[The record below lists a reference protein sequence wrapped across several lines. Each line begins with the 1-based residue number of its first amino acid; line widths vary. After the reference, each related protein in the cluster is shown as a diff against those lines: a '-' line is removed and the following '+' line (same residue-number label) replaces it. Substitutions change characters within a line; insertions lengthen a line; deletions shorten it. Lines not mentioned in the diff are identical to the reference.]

1 MKSRNILLAL
11 PVALVTLGG
20 SLVQAAL
27 SSPQETTPAGEKKRK
42 RVVSDM
48 SGFELTP
55 PEKLQKQTTVVGATR
70 GLKPPPPVPMAP
82 YLAKVLGPQPLFQ
95 WASKGTAFTF
105 LMKDET
111 GQEVVRKPLTENKYR
126 YDGPALAAGKT
137 YSWSVETASGGVSE
151 ASSFEVVDAGER
163 KTVEA
168 GLAKVKGEGLDAE
181 LRRARI
187 LGERRLWYDAVG
199 AYTDMIARY
208 PDKAQPY
215 EERGM
220 ILAQI
225 PRTKNA
231 ADEDFSKADGL
242 SPAR

>member
-1 MKSRNILLAL
+1 VKSRSTLLAL
-11 PVALVTLGG
+11 PIALVTLGG
-20 SLVQAAL
+20 GLVQAAP
-27 SSPQETTPAGEKKRK
+27 SSSEEPKTTGEKKRK

-55 PEKLQKQTTVVGATR
+55 PEKLQQQTTVVGATR

-105 LMKDET
+105 VLKDEA
-111 GQEVVRKPLTENKYR
+111 GQELVRKSLTENKYR
-126 YDGPALAAGKT
+126 YDGPALTAGKT
-137 YSWSVETASGGVSE
+137 YSWTVETQSGGVSDP
-151 ASSFEVVDAGER
+151 SSFQVADAAER
-163 KTVEA
+163 QAVEA
-168 GLAKVKGEGLDAE
+168 GLAKIKGEGLEVD
-181 LRRARI
+181 LRRARV
-187 LGERRLWYDAVG
+187 LGDRRLWYDVVG

-208 PDKAQPY
+208 PDKPQPY

-220 ILAQI
+220 VLAQI

-231 ADEDFSKADGL
+231 AEEDFARADGL
-242 SPAR
+242 APKR